1 MDEDDNGKLR
11 LERVKIACQMG
22 NQSDV
27 FYYIYDRTNAPQYAI
42 YYVYNVIKLNENDR
56 MMIGAEMVSK
66 LQVVNDNQ

>member
-1 MDEDDNGKLR
+1 
-11 LERVKIACQMG
+11 MG

-66 LQVVNDNQ
+66 LQVVNDNNSCPQMSTTYSTIFD